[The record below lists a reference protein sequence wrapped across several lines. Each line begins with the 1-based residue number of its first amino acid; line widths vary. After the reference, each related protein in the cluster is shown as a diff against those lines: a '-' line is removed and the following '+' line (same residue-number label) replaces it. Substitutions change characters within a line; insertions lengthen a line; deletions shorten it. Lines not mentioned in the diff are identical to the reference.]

1 MRSGCTDWC
10 VMHAAGVRSG
20 TAAAMHYRCNSNQH
34 SVPSVYKPR
43 CTYTCVLTLLPC
55 YTTVVA
61 ALLSALLLLL
71 LLHSGG
77 FTTQWEADEPRQS
90 KFIFIGKN
98 LDKDELTSKFMACV
112 AAKTLRFKEGDAIQ
126 ARRSKVL
133 LVLLVICKYTV
144 NALSALTVSQA
155 AVGRS
160 VHCVTASHCSEIM
173 SSQSEH

>member
-1 MRSGCTDWC
+1 
-10 VMHAAGVRSG
+10 MHAAGVRSG

-98 LDKDELTSKFMACV
+98 LDKDELTSK
-112 AAKTLRFKEGDAIQ
+112 EGDAIQ